1 MQRRLGT
8 AALFGAAA
16 CLALAAGCASYE
28 PLMSE
33 DSVPSLKESKAVFT
47 QRCAEAVLVESGPT
61 SMGPTRLA
69 TYQLG
74 ADHPRVVVLIHGMF
88 TDSSSYRHLAGL
100 LAPDQDLLLIDLP
113 GCGASDKPTPR
124 AMGKGG
130 YGPDAL
136 ARRVLTVL
144 RDRLG
149 PSARPDQ
156 PSIALV
162 GHSYGSGI
170 ILRMFGNEDIR
181 HEFDD
186 VLARVD
192 RAVLMSGMDFAVGQP
207 NADLVKVWDAS
218 SWEVGLANLTGIL
231 DRSIANSVREGFT
244 DVTYAVKEEADL
256 RKAILRDDARRWA
269 LQGMLDDAVPYVRK
283 PGGRL
288 TMDWE
293 AVDKLEAGYS
303 LMDVPTLIL
312 WGSRDEVLPIS
323 MAYKLDRLIPE
334 SRLEVIQGGK
344 HSIHMER
351 AKECSDAMR
360 EFFAEGVTQQ

>member
-1 MQRRLGT
+1 ML
-8 AALFGAAA
+8 
-16 CLALAAGCASYE
+16 LAVLAAIAGWLPGCASYE
-28 PLMSE
+28 PLLSE
-33 DSVPSLKESKAVFT
+33 DSIPALAETKAVFAE
-47 QRCAEAVLVESGPT
+47 RCAEAVLVESGPT

-74 ADHPRVVVLIHGMF
+74 SSHSRVVVLIHGMF
-88 TDSSSYRHLAGL
+88 TDSSSFRHLAGL
-100 LAPDQDLLLIDLP
+100 LAPDHDLLLIDLP
-113 GCGASDKPTPR
+113 GCGASDKPPPR
-124 AMGKGG
+124 AMGEGG

-149 PSARPDQ
+149 PEVRPDQ

-170 ILRMFGNEDIR
+170 ILRMFGNEDLR
-181 HEFDD
+181 NEFDD

-207 NADLVKVWDAS
+207 NPDLVKVWDAS
-218 SWEVGLANLTGIL
+218 SWEVSLANITGIL

-244 DVTYAVKEEADL
+244 DVTYAVKEEAEL

-269 LQGMLDDAVPYVRK
+269 LQGMLDDAVPYIRK

-288 TMDWE
+288 TMNWD
-293 AVDKLEAGYS
+293 AVDKLEDGYAR
-303 LMDVPTLIL
+303 MDVPTLIL
-312 WGSRDEVLPIS
+312 WGSRDEVLPTA
-323 MAYKLDRLIPE
+323 MAYKLDSLIPE
-334 SRLEVIQGGK
+334 SHLELIRGGK

-351 AKECSDAMR
+351 ARDCADAMR
-360 EFFAEGVTQQ
+360 AFFTGGLPRQQ